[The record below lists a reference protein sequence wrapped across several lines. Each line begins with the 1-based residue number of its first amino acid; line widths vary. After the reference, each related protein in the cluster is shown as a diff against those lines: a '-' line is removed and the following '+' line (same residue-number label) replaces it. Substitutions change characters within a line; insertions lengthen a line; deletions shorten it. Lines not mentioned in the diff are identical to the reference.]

1 MEGRGIITVKSGWET
16 AILVCRKCSKRVG
29 GGFGAKGKTSLAKAL
44 RRHIGA
50 KKGRKAKAGI
60 VEVKCLSVCPKK
72 AVTVVHAYALLNWH
86 LVKPGTPV
94 ADIDAALGLQDAA

>member
-1 MEGRGIITVKSGWET
+1 MEGRLTKTVRSDWQNVV
-16 AILVCRKCSKRVG
+16 LVCRKCSKRVG

-72 AVTVVHAYALLNWH
+72 AVTVVHANDLLNWQ

-94 ADIDAALGLQDAA
+94 ADIAAALGLQDAA